1 MPSLREKQRQ
11 FEQNLFAGSVGTK
24 RRRTWTEKEEIR
36 DQIVQHR
43 QQHPA
48 SFDAALKQ
56 DKSPLLY
63 KDNADLQ
70 KEVELP
76 YLYDTKKSHPII
88 EFKPSTEEQ
97 KAASI
102 TPSFVLEVTWP
113 RVIQFYHPSSPH
125 CQDFQSTYVNLA
137 RSIKRR
143 SSRLPLEFHA
153 VNCGVY
159 RDVCDQGFQ
168 VKTVPSFI
176 GLKSGRIQGIPL
188 TLPGD
193 NEGRL
198 TSKEEITM
206 DVNEKVEYIAQV
218 LGFSLDAVKQGQSSA
233 YASMANNAQS
243 PDNFNGSD
251 MRDSSSLS
259 EQVFHDAASS
269 LFVTL
274 SSSIYSKHPRGS
286 SLPLKESQTLSDFLD
301 LLRWAFPPETK
312 IHTLA
317 EELKQEFLSITL
329 SKDGLLKVLARHM
342 DLGKGVSW
350 SERCNG
356 SNDGA
361 TDPYSCG
368 MWNLMHI
375 LSIGVAERHTSVVG
389 DSERVSVQ
397 YAGQS
402 IRAFID
408 SFFIGC
414 DSCRKSWIEL
424 YDEACCGFH
433 NTDHS
438 LALDNQQAGEEDK
451 HEQWKQ
457 LAFWIWEVHNE
468 VNIRRQ
474 RYKQSTTLLWPQRE
488 VCPRCW
494 PSQTENGRM
503 DSFDEAAVYLH
514 LKKTYWVSGHHNNRL
529 VVIDRWSKAKRALSM
544 KRLRD
549 RMASRE
555 FSIFGTFIRFF
566 FLFVVLRV
574 AIKQCNRLNAQAR
587 RIQRRR
593 EAEISRRDRHDVDIN
608 ESSVSNRNKKSSSTT
623 RSRRNG
629 RWPTSQRRRHLLEG
643 PRPNT
648 HYSALHL

>member
-1 MPSLREKQRQ
+1 MPSLKEKQRQ

-24 RRRTWTEKEEIR
+24 RLRKWTEKEELR
-36 DQIVQHR
+36 DLIVQHL

-48 SFDAALKQ
+48 S
-56 DKSPLLY
+56 
-63 KDNADLQ
+63 DLQ

-102 TPSFVLEVTWP
+102 TPSFILEVTWP

-125 CQDFQSTYVNLA
+125 CQDFQSTYINLA

-143 SSRLPLEFHA
+143 SSRLPVEFHA

-159 RDVCDQGFQ
+159 RDICDQGFQ
-168 VKTVPSFI
+168 IKTVPSFI

-188 TLPGD
+188 SLPGD

-206 DVNEKVEYIAQV
+206 DVNEKVEFIAQV
-218 LGFSLDAVKQGQSSA
+218 LGFTLDAVKQGQSSA

-243 PDNFNGSD
+243 PDNFDVSD
-251 MRDSSSLS
+251 MRDSSSL
-259 EQVFHDAASS
+259 QVFHDATSS

-286 SLPLKESQTLSDFLD
+286 TLPLKESQTLSDFLD

-329 SKDGLLKVLARHM
+329 SKDGLLNVLARHM

-356 SNDGA
+356 SNDG
-361 TDPYSCG
+361 TSDPYSCG

-408 SFFIGC
+408 AFFIGC

-424 YDEACCGFH
+424 YDEACCGLH

-438 LALDNQQAGEEDK
+438 LALDNQQTGEPDE

-474 RYKQSTTLLWPQRE
+474 SYKQSTTLLWPQRE

-494 PSQTENGRM
+494 PSQNENDRM
-503 DSFDEAAVYLH
+503 DSFDEAAIYLH

-549 RMASRE
+549 RMASRL
-555 FSIFGTFIRFF
+555 SIGGTFMRFF
-566 FLFVVLRV
+566 FLFVVLRI
-574 AIKQCNRLNAQAR
+574 AIKQCNRLNVQAR

-593 EAEISRRDRHDVDIN
+593 EAEISRRDRHDADTN
-608 ESSVSNRNKKSSSTT
+608 ESFVTNRNKKSSSTT

-629 RWPTSQRRRHLLEG
+629 RWPTSQRRRYQLEG
-643 PRPNT
+643 PRSST

>member
-1 MPSLREKQRQ
+1 MTITEARGAMPSLKEKQRQ

-24 RRRTWTEKEEIR
+24 RLRKWTEKEELR
-36 DQIVQHR
+36 DLIVQHR

-48 SFDAALKQ
+48 S
-56 DKSPLLY
+56 
-63 KDNADLQ
+63 DLQ

-102 TPSFVLEVTWP
+102 TPSFILEVTWP

-125 CQDFQSTYVNLA
+125 CQDFQSTYINLA

-143 SSRLPLEFHA
+143 SSRLPVEFHA
-153 VNCGVY
+153 VNCGVH
-159 RDVCDQGFQ
+159 RDICDQGFQ
-168 VKTVPSFI
+168 IKTVPSFI

-188 TLPGD
+188 SLPGD

-206 DVNEKVEYIAQV
+206 DVNEKVEFIAQV
-218 LGFSLDAVKQGQSSA
+218 LGFTLDAVKQGQSSA

-243 PDNFNGSD
+243 PDNFDVSD
-251 MRDSSSLS
+251 MRDSSSL
-259 EQVFHDAASS
+259 QVFHDATSS

-286 SLPLKESQTLSDFLD
+286 TLPLKESQTLSDFLD

-329 SKDGLLKVLARHM
+329 SKDGLLNVLARHM

-356 SNDGA
+356 SNDG
-361 TDPYSCG
+361 TSDPYSCG

-408 SFFIGC
+408 AFFIGC

-424 YDEACCGFH
+424 YDEACCGLH

-438 LALDNQQAGEEDK
+438 LALDNQQTGEPDE

-474 RYKQSTTLLWPQRE
+474 SYKQSTTLLWPQRE

-494 PSQTENGRM
+494 PSQNENDRM
-503 DSFDEAAVYLH
+503 DSFDEAAIYLH

-549 RMASRE
+549 RMASRL
-555 FSIFGTFIRFF
+555 SIGGTFMRFF
-566 FLFVVLRV
+566 FLFVVLRI
-574 AIKQCNRLNAQAR
+574 AIKQCNRLNVQAR

-593 EAEISRRDRHDVDIN
+593 EAEISRRDRHDADTN
-608 ESSVSNRNKKSSSTT
+608 ESFVTNRNKKSSSTT

-629 RWPTSQRRRHLLEG
+629 RWPTSQRRRYQLEG
-643 PRPNT
+643 PRSST

>member
-1 MPSLREKQRQ
+1 MTITEARGAMPSLKEKQRQ

-24 RRRTWTEKEEIR
+24 RLRKRTEKEELR
-36 DQIVQHR
+36 DLIVQHR

-48 SFDAALKQ
+48 S
-56 DKSPLLY
+56 
-63 KDNADLQ
+63 DLQ

-102 TPSFVLEVTWP
+102 TPSFILEVTWP

-125 CQDFQSTYVNLA
+125 CQDFQSTYINLA

-143 SSRLPLEFHA
+143 SSRLPVEFHA
-153 VNCGVY
+153 VNCGVH
-159 RDVCDQGFQ
+159 RDICDQGFQ
-168 VKTVPSFI
+168 IKTVPSFI

-188 TLPGD
+188 SLPGD

-206 DVNEKVEYIAQV
+206 DVNEKVEFIAQV
-218 LGFSLDAVKQGQSSA
+218 LGFTLDAVKQGQSSA

-243 PDNFNGSD
+243 PDNFDVSD
-251 MRDSSSLS
+251 MRDSSSL
-259 EQVFHDAASS
+259 QVFHDATSS

-286 SLPLKESQTLSDFLD
+286 TLPLKESQTLSDFLD

-329 SKDGLLKVLARHM
+329 SKDGLLNVLARHM

-356 SNDGA
+356 SNDG
-361 TDPYSCG
+361 TSDPYSCG

-408 SFFIGC
+408 AFFIGC

-424 YDEACCGFH
+424 YDEACCGLH

-438 LALDNQQAGEEDK
+438 LALDNQQTGEPDE

-474 RYKQSTTLLWPQRE
+474 SYKQSTTLLWPQRE

-494 PSQTENGRM
+494 PSQNENDRM
-503 DSFDEAAVYLH
+503 DSFDEAAIYLH

-549 RMASRE
+549 RMASRL
-555 FSIFGTFIRFF
+555 SIGGTFMRFF
-566 FLFVVLRV
+566 FLFVVLRI
-574 AIKQCNRLNAQAR
+574 AIKQCNRLNVQAR

-593 EAEISRRDRHDVDIN
+593 EAEISRRDRHDADTN
-608 ESSVSNRNKKSSSTT
+608 ESFVTNRNKKSSSTT

-629 RWPTSQRRRHLLEG
+629 RWPTSQRRRYQLEG
-643 PRPNT
+643 PRSST

>member
-24 RRRTWTEKEEIR
+24 RLRKWTEKEELR
-36 DQIVQHR
+36 DLIVQHR

-48 SFDAALKQ
+48 S
-56 DKSPLLY
+56 
-63 KDNADLQ
+63 DLQ

-102 TPSFVLEVTWP
+102 TPSFILEVTWP

-125 CQDFQSTYVNLA
+125 CQDFQSTYINLA

-143 SSRLPLEFHA
+143 SSRLPVEFHA

-168 VKTVPSFI
+168 IKTVPSFI

-188 TLPGD
+188 SLPGD

-206 DVNEKVEYIAQV
+206 DVNEKVEFIAQV
-218 LGFSLDAVKQGQSSA
+218 LGFTLDAVKQGQSSA

-243 PDNFNGSD
+243 PDNFDVSD
-251 MRDSSSLS
+251 MRDSSSL
-259 EQVFHDAASS
+259 QVFHDATSS

-286 SLPLKESQTLSDFLD
+286 TLPLKESQTLSDFLD

-329 SKDGLLKVLARHM
+329 SKDGLLNVLARHM

-356 SNDGA
+356 SNDG
-361 TDPYSCG
+361 TSDPYSCG

-408 SFFIGC
+408 AFFIGC

-424 YDEACCGFH
+424 YDEACCGLH

-438 LALDNQQAGEEDK
+438 LALDNQQTGEPDE

-474 RYKQSTTLLWPQRE
+474 SYKQSTTLLWPQRE

-494 PSQTENGRM
+494 PSQNENDSM
-503 DSFDEAAVYLH
+503 DSFDEAAIYLH

-549 RMASRE
+549 RMASRL
-555 FSIFGTFIRFF
+555 SIGGTFMRFF
-566 FLFVVLRV
+566 FLFVVLRI
-574 AIKQCNRLNAQAR
+574 AIKQCNRLNVQAR

-593 EAEISRRDRHDVDIN
+593 GAEISRRDRHDADTN
-608 ESSVSNRNKKSSSTT
+608 ESFVTNRNKKSSSTT

-629 RWPTSQRRRHLLEG
+629 RWPTSQRRRYQLEG
-643 PRPNT
+643 PRSST

>member
-24 RRRTWTEKEEIR
+24 RLRKWTEKEELR
-36 DQIVQHR
+36 DLIVQHR

-48 SFDAALKQ
+48 S
-56 DKSPLLY
+56 
-63 KDNADLQ
+63 DLQ

-102 TPSFVLEVTWP
+102 TPSFILEVTWP

-125 CQDFQSTYVNLA
+125 CQDFQSTYINLA

-143 SSRLPLEFHA
+143 SSRLPVEFHA

-168 VKTVPSFI
+168 IKTVPSFI

-188 TLPGD
+188 SLPGD

-206 DVNEKVEYIAQV
+206 DVNEKVEFIAQV
-218 LGFSLDAVKQGQSSA
+218 LGFTLDAVKQGQSSA

-243 PDNFNGSD
+243 PDNFDVSD
-251 MRDSSSLS
+251 MRDSSSL
-259 EQVFHDAASS
+259 QVFHDATSS

-286 SLPLKESQTLSDFLD
+286 TLPLKESQTLSDFLD

-329 SKDGLLKVLARHM
+329 SKDGLLNVLARHM

-356 SNDGA
+356 SNDG
-361 TDPYSCG
+361 TSDPYSCG

-408 SFFIGC
+408 AFFIGC

-424 YDEACCGFH
+424 YDEACCGLH

-438 LALDNQQAGEEDK
+438 LALDNQQTGEPDE

-474 RYKQSTTLLWPQRE
+474 SYKQSTTLLWPQRE

-494 PSQTENGRM
+494 PSQNENDRM
-503 DSFDEAAVYLH
+503 DSFDEAAIYLH

-549 RMASRE
+549 RMASRL
-555 FSIFGTFIRFF
+555 SIGGTFMRFF
-566 FLFVVLRV
+566 FLFVVLRI
-574 AIKQCNRLNAQAR
+574 AIKQCNRLNVQAR

-593 EAEISRRDRHDVDIN
+593 EAEISRRDRHDADTN
-608 ESSVSNRNKKSSSTT
+608 ESFVTNRNKKSSSTT

-629 RWPTSQRRRHLLEG
+629 RWPTSQRRRYQLEG
-643 PRPNT
+643 PRSST